1 MNEKEFRAWLLEEI
15 ERADA
20 DYEMSTDPED
30 ASYHQGEYDAY
41 QAVLSMIGR
50 A

>member
-1 MNEKEFRAWLLEEI
+1 MNEKDFRAWLEE
-15 ERADA
+15 ELVRADK
-20 DYEMSTDPED
+20 DYEMSTDTED